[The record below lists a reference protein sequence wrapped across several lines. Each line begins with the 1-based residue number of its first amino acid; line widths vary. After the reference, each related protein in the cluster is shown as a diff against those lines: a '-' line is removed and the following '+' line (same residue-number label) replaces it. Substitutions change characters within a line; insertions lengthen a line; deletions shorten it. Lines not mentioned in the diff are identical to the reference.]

1 MQRFITKTC
10 LYNFDPL
17 KPHFYIEK
25 LGFTGC
31 TLFFLFLLKNID
43 CGYSLE
49 LPCQGS
55 SNEYPQSM
63 FWEVL
68 TSTHN
73 LCFEQKYEKY
83 QSFLSINFQFLEVK
97 FSIYL
102 NKHVF
107 EMRPP
112 CTAAQ
117 SHQGLCCPL
126 VYPAVSDDSVGGQQ
140 KTRSDCMYSQIRRV
154 YHIIIWASTWQ
165 NLQNGMCAKRR
176 LRSAWAPLSLIS
188 LCCLHKAWVLS
199 CPLCAQQRLIRLG
212 RCPGWS
218 ESSLGAHAIL

>member
-1 MQRFITKTC
+1 MPLNNLLKMDSVLLNILEMQRFITKTC
-10 LYNFDPL
+10 LHNFDPL

-25 LGFTGC
+25 LGFTGY

-43 CGYSLE
+43 FGYS
-49 LPCQGS
+49 
-55 SNEYPQSM
+55 
-63 FWEVL
+63 
-68 TSTHN
+68 
-73 LCFEQKYEKY
+73 
-83 QSFLSINFQFLEVK
+83 SIDFQFLEVK

-140 KTRSDCMYSQIRRV
+140 KPRSDCMYSQIRRV
-154 YHIIIWASTWQ
+154 YHIII
-165 NLQNGMCAKRR
+165 
-176 LRSAWAPLSLIS
+176 
-188 LCCLHKAWVLS
+188 
-199 CPLCAQQRLIRLG
+199 
-212 RCPGWS
+212 
-218 ESSLGAHAIL
+218 